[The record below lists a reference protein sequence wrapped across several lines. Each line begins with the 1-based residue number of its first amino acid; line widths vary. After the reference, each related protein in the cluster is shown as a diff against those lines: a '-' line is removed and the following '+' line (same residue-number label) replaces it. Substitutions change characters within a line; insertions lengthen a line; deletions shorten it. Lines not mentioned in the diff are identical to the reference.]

1 MAVQHPRGNFASRSV
16 TVALAIALALFGT
29 FGWAGAARAG
39 IFDPPNAKPAAQGT
53 LFDAEIPPGE
63 FVAFRWDGREFT
75 PTHTP
80 ELNLTVRAEQA
91 LTHTPKWL
99 QPSLAA
105 KLDGLE
111 PELQDKLAETITG
124 AKDPRYKDEIA
135 FCVAH
140 LPDRELTREQF
151 NPIIIAENA
160 RLIYEADARLDYAE
174 LVDRGEYAKGDWTT
188 TVRYRLRGAEG
199 AEEYYDLPNEIYYWY
214 VVYPKLGRERVA
226 YVNPM
231 TGEITPPEWGGV
243 FWRDYL
249 MHDAADTKRCAAT
262 HFLLEHPNLIERL
275 PASAEAAKLVLAD
288 FTIDPIALIVG
299 GDGSPALC
307 TFSWPGGQLDGQ
319 VTATTIPLELDKGFS
334 ETRLRK
340 NLLRSGS
347 SLALLNPNIVP
358 EGYDGVRIAIL
369 KDRDPFGEPT
379 IEHEL
384 KRMGFEFSVFGSDGI
399 AEMLAADSGFI
410 KVIIPSGQPREFYE
424 RLAESEEL
432 WREWMSDKELS
443 YNRSVEFHGAIDPA
457 HPEDDW
463 NGLRMPW
470 EFGCTTREDGPLILA
485 GYPRLMDLLTGTR
498 YVWDNRPLTIDGN
511 SALSD
516 GACVMELLGYYTT
529 QNLIDRCAEVPYYYR
544 GPDGDERFDGDAAEY
559 VQTLRTHYPQRSL
572 YLHYGNCGE
581 VGDILTAACRTALI
595 PVRDVV
601 AHPVDHVWNSVYLMG
616 KWRVYTVFR
625 SDRGTRFDDG
635 VYTEKNHIGP
645 MGCRSDGYVTNAIK
659 DYFDS
664 TFITEVRVTDANGNP
679 VDGAT
684 VTAMMDWVHEDPPP
698 KIHAGLGW
706 TDHDGIARIE
716 LGVGR
721 DTFVQVFTP
730 LEDWPE
736 LVPDTSDR
744 AKKDTE
750 PRSDPVLER
759 RRQMKAEPV
768 LVAAADDIEADE
780 TVHYDVSLG
789 FALSE
794 PLATIDPSI
803 APADDNAPSL
813 ALAADA
819 RILHGYS
826 SYFGCNFTQREP
838 GGAVDAYIVDCA
850 NYELFA
856 AGEPFVAAYA
866 LEDASSASLPLP
878 ASSDGWFVV
887 VSNAHRMA
895 WGQVVSLAVE
905 SGG

>member
-1 MAVQHPRGNFASRSV
+1 MAAQHLRGNIAPRNITILLAAALTFCV
-16 TVALAIALALFGT
+16 TLTWGNKAQ
-29 FGWAGAARAG
+29 AG
-39 IFDPPNAKPAAQGT
+39 IFDLPEAKPAAQGT

-63 FVAFRWDGREFT
+63 FVAFRWDGRRFEIWKV
-75 PTHTP
+75 P
-80 ELNLTVRAEQA
+80 ERDLTVRAEQA

-111 PELQDKLAETITG
+111 PDLQDALANTIIC
-124 AKDPRYKDEIA
+124 AKDARYKDEIA

-160 RLIYEADARLDYAE
+160 RLIYEADAMLDYTE

-188 TVRYRLRGAEG
+188 TARYRLQGAEG
-199 AEEYYDLPNEIYYWY
+199 SEEYYDLPHEVYYWY

-226 YVNPM
+226 YVDPT

-249 MHDAADTKRCAAT
+249 MHDDADVKRCAAT
-262 HFLLEHPNLIERL
+262 HFVLEHPNLIERL
-275 PASAEAAKLVLAD
+275 PASADVARLALTD

-299 GDGSPALC
+299 GDGAPVLC
-307 TFSWPGGQLDGQ
+307 AFAWPGDQLDGQ
-319 VTATTIPLELDKGFS
+319 VIATTIPVERDTGFS
-334 ETRLRK
+334 EIRLRE
-340 NLLRSGS
+340 NLLRAGAGS
-347 SLALLNPNIVP
+347 AMLNPNIVP
-358 EGYDGVRIAIL
+358 EGFDGVRIAIL

-379 IEHEL
+379 IEREL
-384 KRMGFEFSVFGSDGI
+384 KRMGFEFSVFGSDRI
-399 AEMLAADSGFI
+399 EEMLAADSGFI

-424 RLAESEEL
+424 RLAETEEL

-443 YNRSVEFHGAIDPA
+443 YNRSVEFHGATDPA
-457 HPEDDW
+457 YPKDHWRD
-463 NGLRMPW
+463 LRMPW
-470 EFGCTTREDGPLILA
+470 QFGCAARQDGALSIA
-485 GYPRLMDLLTGTR
+485 GYPRLMDLLSEAR
-498 YVWDNRPLTIDGN
+498 YAWDNQPLTIGGDAGI
-511 SALSD
+511 SP
-516 GACVMELLGYYTT
+516 GACVLELLGYYTT
-529 QNLIDRCAEVPYYYR
+529 QNLPDRCAEVPFYYR
-544 GPDGDERFDGDAAEY
+544 GPDADDRFDGDAADF
-559 VQTLRTHYPQRSL
+559 VQELRTHYPQRSL

-581 VGDILTAACRTALI
+581 VGDILTAACRAALV

-645 MGCRSDGYVTNAIK
+645 MGCRSDGYVNNAIK

-698 KIHAGLGW
+698 KIHAGLAW

-716 LGVGR
+716 LGIGR

-730 LEDWPE
+730 QEDWPE

-768 LVAAADDIEADE
+768 LVAAADDIEAGE
-780 TVHYDVSLG
+780 TVRYDVSLG
-789 FALSE
+789 FTLPK
-794 PLATIDPSI
+794 PLATVDPSI
-803 APADDNAPSL
+803 ALMDGVAPSL
-813 ALAADA
+813 FLAADA

-826 SYFGCNFTQREP
+826 SYFGCNFTHRLP
-838 GGAVDAYIVDCA
+838 GGAVDAYIVDRA
-850 NYELFA
+850 NYELFT
-856 AGEPFVAAYA
+856 AGEPFTAAYA
-866 LEDASSASLPLP
+866 LEDASLSSVPLP
-878 ASSDGWFVV
+878 TSGDEWFVV

-895 WGQVVSLAVE
+895 WGQVVSLDVE
-905 SGG
+905 SGS